1 MVYRGLN
8 ELYVQR
14 CPLFQRDVAEF
25 MDVFRSSRIAIVGPM
40 AVPDADTRAMMTD
53 VAGASEFAALVPHP
67 DLLRSADFFAE
78 VAASF
83 DYVQMNASEAR
94 GLFSEAAEG
103 ILPLAVKLRALLGSE
118 IEFAITNGA
127 QTGVLGARDGHL
139 HDISPPPVQAISDV
153 GAGDAFLAAYVI
165 ARVIRGQ
172 SFVAACAAATTLAA
186 ERVAGEFARSPA
198 MAA

>member
-1 MVYRGLN
+1 M
-8 ELYVQR
+8 E
-14 CPLFQRDVAEF
+14 
-25 MDVFRSSRIAIVGPM
+25 VFRSSRIAIVGPM
-40 AVPDADTRAMMTD
+40 SAPDADTRAMMAE
-53 VAGASEFAALVPHP
+53 VAEASAFSALVPHP

-83 DYVQMNASEAR
+83 DYVQMNASEAHA
-94 GLFSEAAEG
+94 LFPEAAEG
-103 ILPLAVKLRALLGSE
+103 ILPLAVKLRGLLGNG

-127 QTGVLGARDGHL
+127 KTGILGTRDGHL

-165 ARVIRGQ
+165 HRVIRGQ
-172 SFVAACAAATTLAA
+172 SSAAACAAATVLAA
-186 ERVAGEFARSPA
+186 EWVAGDFEQCPA